1 MIIDEEK
8 ICEKI
13 DFQYLNNSNIK
24 LLEKLET
31 IKDEDLL
38 IFLSLF
44 RDDYNFDVHKKVYFI
59 EYIKNQLS
67 LNKKL
72 IVKIT
77 NKSTFFIVKKFF
89 KNNKN
94 LILKK
99 K

>member
-44 RDDYNFDVHKKVYFI
+44 RDDYNFDVHKVYFI
-59 EYIKNQLS
+59 EYIK
-67 LNKKL
+67 
-72 IVKIT
+72 
-77 NKSTFFIVKKFF
+77 STKF
-89 KNNKN
+89 K
-94 LILKK
+94 
-99 K
+99 

>member
-8 ICEKI
+8 VCEKI

-44 RDDYNFDVHKKVYFI
+44 RDDYNFDVHKKFI
-59 EYIKNQLS
+59 L
-67 LNKKL
+67 LN
-72 IVKIT
+72 T
-77 NKSTFFIVKKFF
+77 
-89 KNNKN
+89 
-94 LILKK
+94 
-99 K
+99 